1 MVFTRSQTH
10 ENPHLDDV
18 EGQDNSVNSQLI
30 MLLSKRERIV
40 SSLGRIRN
48 WFEKNGD
55 ASSSAIQVRL
65 RDFAN
70 IKVQFDNV
78 QTEVEAV
85 DDQVNELEH
94 ENNRQNFK
102 DSYYDL
108 YAALEDA
115 VNKSNSSIAATSR
128 PHTTGDVTNRGPIS
142 SLLQLAPIDI
152 KPFSGH
158 YTEWLPFF
166 KTFRALVHDALPEP
180 KFGKTPSITQLFTRG
195 VSRSYT
201 STTDFGRKLRD
212 RLIITKE
219 SIRKQTTDRSASRQ
233 QSVQSSASFKRFSA
247 FSATFGSA
255 VDSHNHIAVRFL
267 ITQQMGRIPQNNRTS
282 IESAVNNS
290 LDATL

>member
-1 MVFTRSQTH
+1 MVLTRSQTH

-18 EGQDNSVNSQLI
+18 EGQDNSINSQLI

-40 SSLGRIRN
+40 SSLGRVRN
-48 WFEKNGD
+48 WFEKNGG

-78 QTEVEAV
+78 QTEIEAV

-94 ENNRQNFK
+94 ENNRQNFE

-128 PHTTGDVTNRGPIS
+128 SHTTGDVTNRGPIS

-166 KTFRALVHDALPEP
+166 NTLRALVHDDPRYQNRNLEKLHQLRNCLRGEALEVIQALPISAENYE
-180 KFGKTPSITQLFTRG
+180 TALS
-195 VSRSYT
+195 S
-201 STTDFGRKLRD
+201 LRNQFENK
-212 RLIITKE
+212 RLIVQHHVNNLFNLSQVSKD
-219 SIRKQTTDRSASRQ
+219 SARSLR
-233 QSVQSSASFKRFSA
+233 
-247 FSATFGSA
+247 
-255 VDSHNHIAVRFL
+255 L
-267 ITQQMGRIPQNNRTS
+267 L
-282 IESAVNNS
+282 VNTVNTNLDALNS
-290 LDATL
+290 LDINTTSWDPLLIHIITSRLDSL